1 MCKFLVIFIGALLL
15 TFSTNIHAENNPVV
29 QLKINGI
36 TTYVDGYAVDLLIN
50 KEYSV
55 ENDSENC
62 SFIWTVNS
70 SDKRTYSVEEIK
82 EKLTKIIEEE
92 IMPKVDTDKMKI
104 QGPYTFDNYNGNFRI
119 KSTAFSLDSGEQVM
133 FMQREKEKADGSYF
147 IDSQRITLGYNYVE
161 WQNLDKLANIKYS
174 DCPKIDKDFHKL
186 FFPEYTYLLLL
197 CFIP

>member
-70 SDKRTYSVEEIK
+70 SDKRTY
-82 EKLTKIIEEE
+82 
-92 IMPKVDTDKMKI
+92 
-104 QGPYTFDNYNGNFRI
+104 
-119 KSTAFSLDSGEQVM
+119 LDSGEQVM